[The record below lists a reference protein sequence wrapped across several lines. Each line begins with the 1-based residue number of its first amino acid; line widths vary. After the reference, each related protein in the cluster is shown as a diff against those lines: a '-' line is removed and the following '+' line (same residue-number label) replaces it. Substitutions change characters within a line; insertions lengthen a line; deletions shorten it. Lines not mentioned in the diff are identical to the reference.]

1 MVEEFLE
8 KLPEIDTRYE
18 VSTKRFALFSC
29 SPHIE
34 KSGSQAGAQLLFRA
48 SNSSSSHLLDILSSC
63 CLPAVCFAVQIT
75 FPNKHLHYADS
86 PQRVE
91 LSQAKPSQ
99 A

>member
-29 SPHIE
+29 SPIE
-34 KSGSQAGAQLLFRA
+34 AVEAEAQLLFRA

-86 PQRVE
+86 PTTSR
-91 LSQAKPSQ
+91 AKPSQ